1 VTLNSFMRNLSE
13 YQGRGHVIGT
23 CYDTVLNLLSKENKG
38 GSVSVVNNGKKI
50 YELTKQYSQTG
61 FPDDENSIGCY

>member
-1 VTLNSFMRNLSE
+1 MRNLSE
-13 YQGRGHVIGT
+13 CTKVGGHVIGT
-23 CYDTVLNLLSKENKG
+23 CYDGTTVFNLLSKENKG

-61 FPDDENSIGCY
+61 FQTTKTV

>member
-1 VTLNSFMRNLSE
+1 MH
-13 YQGRGHVIGT
+13 QGRGARYRT
-23 CYDTVLNLLSKENKG
+23 CYDGTTVFNLLSKENKG

-61 FPDDENSIGCY
+61 FPDDENSIGYAIDVYQESQ